1 MPAPNHKGQV
11 TSGGS
16 HGDDT
21 ESDRASLTGPQPY
34 SEGNNREFLRYA
46 AGSL

>member
-1 MPAPNHKGQV
+1 MPALNHKGQV
-11 TSGGS
+11 TSGGF

-21 ESDRASLTGPQPY
+21 ESGGTSLTGPQPY
-34 SEGNNREFLRYA
+34 SEGNKREFPRYA

>member
-1 MPAPNHKGQV
+1 MPAPNHKGWG
-11 TSGGS
+11 TGGGS

-21 ESDRASLTGPQPY
+21 ESDGASLTGPQPY
-34 SEGNNREFLRYA
+34 SEGAKREFPRYA

>member
-1 MPAPNHKGQV
+1 MPAPNQKGWGIR
-11 TSGGS
+11 GGS

-21 ESDRASLTGPQPY
+21 ESDEASLTGPQPY
-34 SEGNNREFLRYA
+34 SERDKREFPRYA